1 MNSNQDGPNPRLPK
15 LNIEVASGI
24 TGAVF
29 CSGCGLGPDIEG
41 RLLYVHYDYRVGVSE
56 IHALTLDTSR
66 TSVVSD
72 ALLYHVPGE
81 PALSLERGPDGR
93 IYYSDDQS
101 IRRLD
106 ATSTTSTTAA
116 PTTTTTTPGTTRTA
130 LVTSVTPTRARQD
143 FSGWVGMQ
151 LTVGGTDLRVS
162 ALGRWV
168 PAGNAGTHT
177 VKLVDAASGA
187 DVPGGSV
194 DVATAGAAPGS
205 FDYANLAHPVTLT
218 ANHSYFLVSQETAGG
233 DTWYDADST
242 VATTTAARDTGYV
255 WAYPSGGWN
264 PGGVANQALGPLSLL
279 YGHA

>member
-1 MNSNQDGPNPRLPK
+1 VATTTAARDTGYVWAYPSGGWNPGGVANQ
-15 LNIEVASGI
+15 A
-24 TGAVF
+24 
-29 CSGCGLGPDIEG
+29 LGPLS
-41 RLLYVHYDYRVGVSE
+41 LLYGSSG
-56 IHALTLDTSR
+56 TS
-66 TSVVSD
+66 TTTTT
-72 ALLYHVPGE
+72 A
-81 PALSLERGPDGR
+81 
-93 IYYSDDQS
+93 
-101 IRRLD
+101 
-106 ATSTTSTTAA
+106 STTSTTAA

-151 LTVGGTDLRVS
+151 LTVGGTDLGVS

-168 PAGNAGTHT
+168 LAGNAGTHT